1 MMASRGMGD
10 ISPSKMPKGAKK
22 ARRDDTDFTQYKE
35 GGKVKAKYMKFSET
49 GEPVGMTPVTK
60 AKEGG
65 KVKSKVNEA
74 GNYTKPGLRKRIF
87 NSVKAAAI
95 VGTGAGQWSAR
106 KAQVMAKRYKAAG
119 GGYRD

>member
-1 MMASRGMGD
+1 MTSRGMGD
-10 ISPSKMPKGAKK
+10 IRPSKMPGAKTK

-35 GGKVKAKYMKFSET
+35 GGKVK
-49 GEPVGMTPVTK
+49 
-60 AKEGG
+60 
-65 KVKSKVNEA
+65 SKVNAA
-74 GNYTKPGLRKRIF
+74 GNYTKPELRKRIF

-95 VGTGAGQWSAR
+95 AGTGAGQWSAR

>member
-10 ISPSKMPKGAKK
+10 IAPSKMPKGKKK

-49 GEPVGMTPVTK
+49 GEPAGMAPVTK

-74 GNYTKPGLRKRIF
+74 GNYTKPELRKRIF

>member
-1 MMASRGMGD
+1 MMPSRGMGD
-10 ISPSKMPKGAKK
+10 ISPSKMPNGKKK
-22 ARRDDTDFTQYKE
+22 ARRDNTDFTQYAE
-35 GGKVKAKYMKFSET
+35 GGE
-49 GEPVGMTPVTK
+49 
-60 AKEGG
+60 
-65 KVKSKVNEA
+65 VKSKVNEA
-74 GNYTKPGLRKRIF
+74 GNYTKPELRKRIF

>member
-10 ISPSKMPKGAKK
+10 ISPSKMPGAKRK
-22 ARRDDTDFTQYKE
+22 ARRDSTDFTQYAE
-35 GGKVKAKYMKFSET
+35 GGE
-49 GEPVGMTPVTK
+49 
-60 AKEGG
+60 
-65 KVKSKVNEA
+65 VKSKVNEA
-74 GNYTKPGLRKRIF
+74 GNYTKPSLRKRIF

-119 GGYRD
+119 GGYTD